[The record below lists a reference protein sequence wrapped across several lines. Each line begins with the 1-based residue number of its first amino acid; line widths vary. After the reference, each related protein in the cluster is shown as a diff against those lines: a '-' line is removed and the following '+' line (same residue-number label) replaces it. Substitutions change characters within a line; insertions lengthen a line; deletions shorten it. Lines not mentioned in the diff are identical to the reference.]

1 MDDHFIDLA
10 MTADDLLSISRY
22 VMPALPLRPAT
33 LGFLFGTRHGV
44 DEFCLETHA
53 LWQRGMFQTLLI
65 SGGATAGQPR
75 PEAEVIAER
84 LIAHG
89 MPPSILMLETQAT
102 NTGQNVILGR
112 RKVAQHMHL
121 ADVASILVIGKV
133 CAMRRYLMTL
143 ARHWPGVTVS
153 ACPIN
158 YFGLPTERWHEHEE
172 FRARV
177 LAEYDK
183 IPHYLQQD
191 FLRELDGHAPYPLLA
206 GAP

>member
-1 MDDHFIDLA
+1 
-10 MTADDLLSISRY
+10 
-22 VMPALPLRPAT
+22 MPALPLRPAK
-33 LGFLFGTRHGV
+33 LGFLFGTRHGI
-44 DEFCLETHA
+44 DEFCFETHA
-53 LWQRGMFQTLLI
+53 LWQRGMFDTLLI
-65 SGGATAGQPR
+65 SGGATAGQAR
-75 PEAEVIAER
+75 PEADVIAER
-84 LIAHG
+84 LTALG
-89 MPPSILMLETQAT
+89 MPPSLLILEREAT

-112 RKVAQHMHL
+112 RKVAEQMNL
-121 ADVASILVIGKV
+121 AEIDSILVIGKV

-158 YFGLPTERWHEHEE
+158 YFGLPAERWHEHDE

-206 GAP
+206 SAP

>member
-1 MDDHFIDLA
+1 

-22 VMPALPLRPAT
+22 IMPTLPLRPAR
-33 LGFLFGTRHGV
+33 LGFLFGTRHGI

-53 LWQRGMFQTLLI
+53 LWQRGMFDMLLI
-65 SGGATAGQPR
+65 SGGATAGQAR
-75 PEAEVIAER
+75 PEADVIAER
-84 LIAHG
+84 LIALG
-89 MPPSILMLETQAT
+89 LPAAILILEREAT

-112 RKVAQHMHL
+112 RKVAEHMNL
-121 ADVASILVIGKV
+121 ADIDSILVIGKV

-158 YFGLPTERWHEHEE
+158 YFGLPTERWHEHDE

-206 GAP
+206 RAP